1 MVFFIQ
7 RTDYD
12 WFFYTKTSAFDNHNH
27 NREALQLSQEVQ
39 SSKCPIFYF
48 LLSVRERKNKPFD
61 QLAMEIT
68 ASFDEQ

>member
-1 MVFFIQ
+1 MIVC
-7 RTDYD
+7 
-12 WFFYTKTSAFDNHNH
+12 FFYIKTSAFDNHNH

-39 SSKCPIFYF
+39 SSKCPVSF
-48 LLSVRERKNKPFD
+48 LLSVRERQNKPFD

>member
-1 MVFFIQ
+1 MIGF
-7 RTDYD
+7 
-12 WFFYTKTSAFDNHNH
+12 FFYFIKTSAFDNHNS

-39 SSKCPIFYF
+39 SSKCPFL
-48 LLSVRERKNKPFD
+48 LLSVREGINKPFD